1 MLNYAKID
9 DKLYIPSHIISPEFF
24 TALPPG
30 LGFTLGST
38 QRPTEEKWRRTHEH
52 AYLTVERGDKKRKP

>member
-38 QRPTEEKWRRTHEH
+38 QTYRGEMEKN
-52 AYLTVERGDKKRKP
+52 P